1 MRVAISSTREVDARG
16 SQVQGQSVLQRD
28 SIKRRKNKRKKCKNL
43 IVLLMSNF
51 TKPKANQ
58 LLLISDEKN

>member
-28 SIKRRKNKRKKCKNL
+28 SLKRRKNKRKKCKNL
-43 IVLLMSNF
+43 IMLLMSNF